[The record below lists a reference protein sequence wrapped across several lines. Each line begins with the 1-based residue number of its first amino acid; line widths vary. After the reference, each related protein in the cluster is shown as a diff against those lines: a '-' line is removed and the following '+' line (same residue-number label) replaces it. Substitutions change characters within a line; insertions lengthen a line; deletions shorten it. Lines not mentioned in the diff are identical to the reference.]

1 MKIFLVERVYLP
13 LALSRSNVA
22 TRFIKIVFCAFRPF
36 YSACISLTIYMFDE
50 FHKKKEERENV

>member
-50 FHKKKEERENV
+50 F